1 MRHQNIKFAV
11 LIISLCFSIITGCT
25 VLQGKSV
32 KTYEAEY
39 RDTVQASS
47 DTLKN
52 LKIPVKLKTI
62 IHAQRFDGTPV
73 SIEVVRIER
82 DLTEVTVRTGA
93 GVVPDKRV
101 STQIHEFI
109 GENLIQQPK
118 DDTKQTGIIGE
129 NLIQQPKDD
138 TKQTGNI
145 GEEGIQASFDE
156 APKQGI
162 TEENLD
168 DDSTQELIPG
178 ASATDFN
185 DPKQS
190 KPPPKLAEVYT
201 DSAFIIFFNQDSNEL
216 SAKAVQKLD
225 RIAGI
230 MLNNQKIEATLN
242 GYTDS
247 YGSPSYNKTV
257 SESRANTVKIYLIGK
272 GVDPSKITTEGYGA
286 QKFLGSNRTREGRQF
301 NRRVEIELNNLS
313 TQ

>member
-52 LKIPVKLKTI
+52 LKIPVIKEMSDELKTI

-82 DLTEVTVRTGA
+82 DLTEVSVRTGA

-101 STQIHEFI
+101 STQIHEF
-109 GENLIQQPK
+109 
-118 DDTKQTGIIGE
+118 IGE

>member
-11 LIISLCFSIITGCT
+11 LIISLCFSVITGCT

-52 LKIPVKLKTI
+52 LKIPV
-62 IHAQRFDGTPV
+62 RFDGTPV

-82 DLTEVTVRTGA
+82 DLTEVSVRTGA

-101 STQIHEFI
+101 STQIHEF
-109 GENLIQQPK
+109 
-118 DDTKQTGIIGE
+118 IGE

>member
-1 MRHQNIKFAV
+1 MFMGHQNIKSAI
-11 LIISLCFSIITGCT
+11 LIIFLCCAIITGCT

-52 LKIPVKLKTI
+52 LKIPVIKEMSDELKTI

-82 DLTEVTVRTGA
+82 DLTEVSVRTGA

-109 GENLIQQPK
+109 SDNLIQQSK
-118 DDTKQTGIIGE
+118 EDTKATG
-129 NLIQQPKDD
+129 D
-138 TKQTGNI
+138 TDK
-145 GEEGIQASFDE
+145 EGTQAPFDE
-156 APKQGI
+156 AAKQGI

-168 DDSTQELIPG
+168 GYSTEEITP
-178 ASATDFN
+178 AESTADFN
-185 DPKQS
+185 DQKQNER
-190 KPPPKLAEVYT
+190 PPKLAEIYT

-216 SAKAVQKLD
+216 SVKAVQKLD
-225 RIAGI
+225 RIAEI
-230 MLNNQKIEATLN
+230 ILNNQKIEATLN

-272 GVDPSKITTEGYGA
+272 GVDPSKIATEGYGA

-313 TQ
+313 TK